1 MLGQHVLGEIVE
13 RSKILTNPR
22 SIAPAT
28 VMFAEKWRIIY
39 RANVVGLNLV
49 VISDVLSKMVLPLK
63 PVISSIS
70 K

>member
-13 RSKILTNPR
+13 RSKILTNHR
-22 SIAPAT
+22 SIALAT
-28 VMFAEKWRIIY
+28 VIVAEKWRIIY

-63 PVISSIS
+63 PVIASIS

>member
-13 RSKILTNPR
+13 RSKILTFHH
-22 SIAPAT
+22 SIALAID
-28 VMFAEKWRIIY
+28 VFAEKWRRTY
-39 RANVVGLNLV
+39 PTNVVGLNLV